1 MNLIL
6 LGPPGAGKGTQA
18 QLLKERHGLVQLSTG
33 DMLRAAVASG
43 SELGGKVK
51 SIMESGALV
60 PDEIMIDMI
69 AERIAKPDCANGFI
83 LDGFPRTTRQAEA
96 LDRMLTDKGLGLDA
110 VIELRVDD
118 PALIERISGRY
129 SCGTCG
135 AGYHDT
141 LKKPAKP
148 GVCDVC
154 GGTKFTRRDDDKAET
169 VKARLEAYNRQTA
182 PLLPYYQARGVLHPV
197 DGMAA
202 IETVAGQI
210 EKVLGKALN
219 KGLTS

>member
-43 SELGGKVK
+43 SELGRKVK
-51 SIMESGALV
+51 SIMDAGALV
-60 PDEIMIDMI
+60 PDGIMIDMI
-69 AERIAKPDCANGFI
+69 ADRIAKPDCASGFI
-83 LDGFPRTTRQAEA
+83 LDGFPRTTGQAEA
-96 LDRMLTDKGLGLDA
+96 LDRMLTEKGLKLDA
-110 VIELRVDD
+110 VIELKVDD
-118 PALIERISGRY
+118 AALIERISGRY
-129 SCGTCG
+129 SCAGCG

-141 LKKPAKP
+141 MKTPKKP
-148 GVCDVC
+148 GVCDSC
-154 GGTKFTRRDDDKAET
+154 GGTKFVRRDDDKAET
-169 VKARLEAYNRQTA
+169 VKARLDAYNRQTA

-197 DGMAA
+197 DGMAS
-202 IETVAGQI
+202 IEGVAAQI
-210 EKVLGKALN
+210 ENVLKKALD